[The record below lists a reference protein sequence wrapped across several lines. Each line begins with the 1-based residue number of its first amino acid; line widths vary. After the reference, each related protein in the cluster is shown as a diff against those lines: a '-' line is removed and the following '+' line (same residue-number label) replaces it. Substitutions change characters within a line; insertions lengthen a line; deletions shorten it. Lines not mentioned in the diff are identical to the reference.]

1 MPRKDL
7 YHDELVTALKADGW
21 TITHDPYY
29 MSYDDVAM
37 YIDVG
42 AEKLLIGAES
52 GNRTIAVEVKNFV
65 GQSDMNEFQK
75 SLGQYLLY
83 VISLEESDPER
94 IVYLA
99 FPEAFERVLEDNRLF
114 RTALQ
119 LHQVKSVIFNV
130 ASQTI
135 VRWNH

>member
-7 YHDELVTALKADGW
+7 YHDQLVAALEADGW
-21 TITHDPYY
+21 IITHDPYY
-29 MSYDDVAM
+29 MTYDNVAM
-37 YIDVG
+37 YVDVG

-52 GNRTIAVEVKNFV
+52 GNQTIAVEVKNFV
-65 GQSDMNEFQK
+65 GQSDVNEFQK

-83 VISLEESDPER
+83 VISLRESDPER

-119 LHQVKSVIFNV
+119 LHRVKSVIFNV
-130 ASQTI
+130 NSQTI